1 MEQYV
6 YLSGDRSLVSIRFDK
21 DKLNGTIM
29 YYDKFKLNAPEM
41 QIKRFANEDV
51 LKEVTSEI
59 IYLLIKNDNAKI
71 ITFQQFDTILHS
83 YIIAHGGFK
92 L

>member
-21 DKLNGTIM
+21 D
-29 YYDKFKLNAPEM
+29 KLNAPEM

-59 IYLLIKNDNAKI
+59 IYRLIKNDNA
-71 ITFQQFDTILHS
+71 
-83 YIIAHGGFK
+83 
-92 L
+92 

>member
-1 MEQYV
+1 
-6 YLSGDRSLVSIRFDK
+6 
-21 DKLNGTIM
+21 
-29 YYDKFKLNAPEM
+29 M

-59 IYLLIKNDNAKI
+59 IYRLIKNDNAKI
-71 ITFQQFDTILHS
+71 ITFQQFDSILHS
-83 YIIAHGGFK
+83 DIIAHVGFK

>member
-29 YYDKFKLNAPEM
+29 YYDKFK
-41 QIKRFANEDV
+41 
-51 LKEVTSEI
+51 
-59 IYLLIKNDNAKI
+59 
-71 ITFQQFDTILHS
+71 
-83 YIIAHGGFK
+83 
-92 L
+92 

>member
-21 DKLNGTIM
+21 EKLNGTIM

-51 LKEVTSEI
+51 LKEGTAEI
-59 IYLLIKNDNAKI
+59 RCRRMKNDKAKI
-71 ITFQQFDTILHS
+71 STFQQFDSILHS
-83 YIIAHGGFK
+83 DIIAHVGFK